1 MNRPTG
7 GGGTTIRTGPGRKP
21 APGKAN
27 VPSRQAPPSD
37 RQVRRAGA
45 ERFFRELVAEMRRVT
60 WPSRPEWVS
69 ATVLTIGL
77 VIFVGLYTYVIDQ
90 AFGWLFGFV
99 HH

>member
-1 MNRPTG
+1 MSRPTAG
-7 GGGTTIRTGPGRKP
+7 GGGTTIRTTGQPS
-21 APGKAN
+21 
-27 VPSRQAPPSD
+27 SRQPTRHAPPSD
-37 RQVRRAGA
+37 RAVRRQGA

-77 VIFVGLYTYVIDQ
+77 VVFVGLYTYIIDQ
-90 AFGWLFGFV
+90 VFGWIFGFV

>member
-1 MNRPTG
+1 MSRPTAG
-7 GGGTTIRTGPGRKP
+7 GGGTTIRTTGQPGP
-21 APGKAN
+21 
-27 VPSRQAPPSD
+27 RQPTRQVPPSD
-37 RQVRRAGA
+37 RAVRRQGA

-77 VIFVGLYTYVIDQ
+77 VVFVGLYTYIIDQ
-90 AFGWLFGFV
+90 VFGWIFGFV